1 MNTTIHKF
9 TLFFTTCL
17 LACSIGHAY
26 EQDNWYLHGPID
38 GNLSGVFHQE
48 YNATSKRDM
57 LYKTATGVG
66 LEVRDINGTLIETI
80 NTGGVTFEDIE
91 FDLNTSRLFG
101 VNANKLTCFEQN
113 ASGGWSEQWRSTQSV
128 SSLAQAPSGKLFC
141 ANDTDK
147 IYVFEQNGT
156 MSSQFGWVD
165 GIKSLSDRINVSG
178 FSSDGVLVV
187 WGKQDVT
194 GGTSSARLFC
204 FDQAGNFLMDH
215 KFFDWAWYPSTNPAV
230 EVKIHPGSGL
240 IFKRG
245 RGHGGWG
252 WSAEGFWHPASASPT
267 STGGLSVGLWLQN
280 GDFIS
285 GSNLYRRTFRTKM
298 ETNHNSVPQP
308 VIHRIAQRIGTNV
321 MEFDFEVIDTDDDNV
336 TVGILAYCGSDKL
349 VPQAWLNGTG
359 SKIGTPI
366 STNTVHTM
374 EWDVKQDWPDSTG
387 PIKFEILC
395 QDGNRTQPVDL
406 HFLTLPFSDG
416 NMTISRSPLKEADF
430 VNYLKYHLATT
441 EAFLENGRVMSAVIE
456 GNATNPFEFS
466 NAGVTGRTGPT
477 QAQVDANY
485 SGTNLEGDINMTT
498 QGIQEWTV
506 PVTGTYTIAAWGAKG
521 GNGQNYV
528 GGLGAEMTGVFQLNA
543 GQVLKILVGQQ
554 GGTHSVNKA
563 GGGGGGTFVV
573 KSDNTPL
580 IIAGG
585 GSGGG
590 GNSNPDN
597 GQSGLSGTS
606 GGSGSQNNQYAGG
619 TNGSGG
625 ASGTGSGGG
634 GGLIAD
640 GATGYDNTHG
650 ISFTNGGN
658 GGAPPSQG
666 GFGGFGGG
674 GAGEWNSQG
683 SAGAGGGYS
692 GGGGT
697 DNNGVPGGGGSYNSG
712 FNQINMTGHNEGRG
726 RVFIVLGSASFDIPP
741 KTLMN
746 SNWNA
751 TNSGRYYLMKKLGY
765 RFATS
770 AEVTKAREAATP
782 GAVNNWT
789 ANNQVKPRNLP
800 GSVNEYGF
808 DVSTTSGFWVI
819 KE

>member
-1 MNTTIHKF
+1 VIW
-9 TLFFTTCL
+9 
-17 LACSIGHAY
+17 G
-26 EQDNWYLHGPID
+26 
-38 GNLSGVFHQE
+38 
-48 YNATSKRDM
+48 R
-57 LYKTATGVG
+57 
-66 LEVRDINGTLIETI
+66 
-80 NTGGVTFEDIE
+80 
-91 FDLNTSRLFG
+91 
-101 VNANKLTCFEQN
+101 
-113 ASGGWSEQWRSTQSV
+113 QS
-128 SSLAQAPSGKLFC
+128 
-141 ANDTDK
+141 
-147 IYVFEQNGT
+147 
-156 MSSQFGWVD
+156 
-165 GIKSLSDRINVSG
+165 
-178 FSSDGVLVV
+178 
-187 WGKQDVT
+187 VT
-194 GGTSSARLFC
+194 GGNASTRFFC
-204 FDQAGNFLMDH
+204 FYENGSFIKTNAIYTSTST
-215 KFFDWAWYPSTNPAV
+215 WYSNGQVHARMNP
-230 EVKIHPGSGL
+230 SGL
-240 IFKRG
+240 IFRKFR
-245 RGHGGWG
+245 RHP
-252 WSAEGFWHPASASPT
+252 SYSFEGLTFYNPV
-267 STGGLSVGLWLQN
+267 SVTPSYSGIEVSLWLQN

-308 VIHRIAQRIGTNV
+308 VIHRIAQRTGTNV
-321 MEFDFEVIDTDDDNV
+321 MELDFEVIDTDDDNV

-366 STNTVHTM
+366 ATNTVHSM
-374 EWDVKQDWPDSTG
+374 EWDVKQDWSDSTG
-387 PIKFEILC
+387 AIKFEILC
-395 QDGNRTQPVDL
+395 QDGNRTKPVDL

-430 VNYLKYHLATT
+430 VNYLKYHLATSD
-441 EAFLENGRVMSAVIE
+441 AFLENGKVMSAVIE

-466 NAGVTGRTGPT
+466 NAGIMGRIGPT

-485 SGTNLEGDINMTT
+485 SGTNLEGDINMTD

-506 PVTGTYTIAAWGAKG
+506 PTTGTYTIKAVGAQG

-554 GGTHSVNKA
+554 GGSHSSYNT

-590 GNSNPDN
+590 GNSNSDN
-597 GQSGLSGTS
+597 GQPGLSGTS

-625 ASGTGSGGG
+625 ASGSGSGGG

-640 GATGYDNTHG
+640 GATGYGSTHG

-674 GAGEWNSQG
+674 GAGEWVVQG

-697 DNNGVPGGGGSYNSG
+697 DSRGVPGGGGSYNSG
-712 FNQINMTGHNEGRG
+712 FNQINLTGINEGHG
-726 RVFIVLGSASFDIPP
+726 RVLIALGTVSFYTPP
-741 KTLMN
+741 RTLMN
-746 SNWNA
+746 SNWTA
-751 TNSGRYYLMKKLGY
+751 TAVGRYYLMQKLGY

-789 ANNQVKPRNLP
+789 ASNQVKPRNLP